1 MCISNQLWKQNASA
15 IDEHPG
21 LQEQHP
27 RAKQRNCSA
36 FTQAKFTCT
45 TRRSFEVPSRG
56 NRETVK
62 LKKTQK
68 PKEDL
73 DSQKPSFHETPVG

>member
-1 MCISNQLWKQNASA
+1 MHQHA

-21 LQEQHP
+21 LQDQHLLHP

-45 TRRSFEVPSRG
+45 MTRRSSKQRQQQR
-56 NRETVK
+56 NSETE
-62 LKKTQK
+62 KKTE

-73 DSQKPSFHETPVG
+73 DSQKTSFHETPVG

>member
-21 LQEQHP
+21 LQDQHHP

-45 TRRSFEVPSRG
+45 TRRSSKQRQQR
-56 NRETVK
+56 NSETEK
-62 LKKTQK
+62 NPKTQRRSGF
-68 PKEDL
+68 PKAII
-73 DSQKPSFHETPVG
+73 P